1 MENNVVNAE
10 GINTAETRDRFIIS
24 AISGKNLWWRYIVMG
39 VLPFVVSNT
48 IGAIPLFIVIAISK
62 MKGKLVLSGSMPDF
76 AASGIDLNLAF
87 SLMVF
92 PFILALLTMILL
104 MKPLHGRK
112 FISVINGGIPVR
124 WSRIFTSAL
133 VWLVISAVY
142 LYINIKASP
151 SDYAINNTSGSLYII
166 AVLALLLIPFQAAFE
181 EILFRGYLMQG
192 LTILAK
198 NRWVPILTTS
208 LMFGLMHSFN
218 PEIDAYGFWTMLPQY
233 VFFGL
238 VFAIPTML
246 DDGIEIA
253 IGAHAA
259 NNIFLSIFLTSK
271 ASALQTPALYLQVT
285 NHPWKEFAGLAICS
299 AAFLA
304 VMFIIYRWKD
314 VRKLYERVE
323 IVPGTVPVD

>member
-1 MENNVVNAE
+1 MENNETKAE
-10 GINTAETRDRFIIS
+10 GYYKPDTTDRFIIS
-24 AISGKNLWWRYIVMG
+24 AFSGRNLWWRYIVMG
-39 VLPFVVSNT
+39 VLPFIVSNT
-48 IGAIPLFIVIAISK
+48 IGAIPLFVVIAISR

-76 AASGIDLNLAF
+76 AASGINLNLAF
-87 SLMVF
+87 ALMVF
-92 PFILALLTMILL
+92 PFILALLTMIFL

-124 WSRIFTSAL
+124 WSRIFISAL

-142 LYINIKASP
+142 LYFSIKASP
-151 SDYAINNTSGSLYII
+151 SDFVINNTSGSLYVI
-166 AVLALLLIPFQAAFE
+166 AILALVLIPFQAAFE
-181 EILFRGYLMQG
+181 EVLFRGYLMQG
-192 LTILAK
+192 ITILAK
-198 NRWVPILTTS
+198 NRWVPVISTS
-208 LMFGLMHSFN
+208 VMFGLMHSFN

-238 VFAIPTML
+238 VFAVPTML

-285 NHPWKEFAGLAICS
+285 NHPWKEFAGLAACS
-299 AAFLA
+299 AVFLV

-314 VRKLYERVE
+314 LRKLYEHVE
-323 IVPGTVPVD
+323 VIPEPVPVN